1 MMSRKGLHRMVQASF
16 VIQKALP
23 VKLTKKGF
31 VWLACDFVLAAHI
44 HPERLWDI
52 HRTVRI
58 EVIFQKGNQHAGR
71 GDHGVIQGMGKIVA
85 LFFVFDPDA
94 QPARLRVP

>member
-1 MMSRKGLHRMVQASF
+1 MSRKGLYRMVQAFFCYTKSPSCQ
-16 VIQKALP
+16 ID
-23 VKLTKKGF
+23 KKGF
-31 VWLACDFVLAAHI
+31 VWLSCDFVLAAHI

-94 QPARLRVP
+94 QPARLCVS